1 MNATGARHVV
11 VGRVLGPHGV
21 RGWVKV
27 LSYTEPRTNIL
38 DFASWKLRCEE
49 GWRVFTLAE
58 GQAHGGR
65 VLARLDEIAD
75 RDAAAALAGSEIAV
89 MRSDLPA
96 TAEGEYYWS
105 DLEGMRVLDLE
116 GRELGRV
123 AYLISTGANDVMVLR
138 GERERLVP
146 FVQGTVVRQVD
157 LTSGEIRVDWDAEF

>member
-1 MNATGARHVV
+1 MDPPDERRVI

-38 DFASWKLRCEE
+38 DFASWQLRCGE

-58 GQAHGGR
+58 GHAHGGR
-65 VLARLDEIAD
+65 VLARLDDIGD
-75 RDAAAALAGSEIAV
+75 REAAAALAGADIAV
-89 MRSDLPA
+89 LRSDLPA
-96 TAEGEYYWS
+96 IGEGEYYWS
-105 DLEGMRVLDLE
+105 DLEGMRVCTVE

-123 AYLISTGANDVMVLR
+123 AYLLATGGNDVMVVR

-146 FVQGTVVRQVD
+146 FVHGTVVREVD

>member
-1 MNATGARHVV
+1 MDPPDARRVV
-11 VGRVLGPHGV
+11 IGRVIGPHGV

-38 DFASWKLRCEE
+38 DFASWQLRCEE

-58 GQAHGGR
+58 THAHGGR
-65 VLARLDEIAD
+65 VLVRLDEVGD
-75 RDAAAALAGSEIAV
+75 REAAAALAGSEIAV

-96 TAEGEYYWS
+96 TDEGEYYWS
-105 DLEGMRVLDLE
+105 DLEGMRVCNLE

-123 AYLISTGANDVMVLR
+123 VYLFATGANDVMVLK

-146 FVQGTVVRQVD
+146 FVHGTVVKEVD

>member
-38 DFASWKLRCEE
+38 DFASWQLRSEE

-58 GQAHGGR
+58 GRAHGGR
-65 VLARLDEIAD
+65 VLARLDEVGD
-75 RDAAAALAGSEIAV
+75 REAAAALTGSEIAV
-89 MRSDLPA
+89 MRADLPA
-96 TAEGEYYWS
+96 IAEGEYYWS
-105 DLEGMRVLDLE
+105 DLEGMRVRNLE

-123 AYLISTGANDVMVLR
+123 TYLLATGANDVMVVR

-146 FVQGTVVRQVD
+146 FVQGTVVKEVD
-157 LTSGEIRVDWDAEF
+157 LTSGEICVDWDAEF